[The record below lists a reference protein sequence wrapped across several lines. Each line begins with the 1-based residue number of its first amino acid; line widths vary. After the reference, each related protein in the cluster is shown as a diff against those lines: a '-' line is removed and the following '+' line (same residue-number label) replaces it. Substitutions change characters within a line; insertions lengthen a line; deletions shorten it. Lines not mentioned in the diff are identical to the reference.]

1 MSRNAT
7 IAVVVGAIVAA
18 VVVGWLALR
27 FLGGVSEED
36 YAKNFTSSC
45 QDARRQL
52 LIREGKAPAD
62 AQAGAA
68 SYCACALEVVAQ
80 RPMNERRQMERDKEL
95 AQKIATE
102 VVAKCMK

>member
-36 YAKNFTSSC
+36 YAKNFNSSC
-45 QDARRQL
+45 QEARRQAL
-52 LIREGKAPAD
+52 VREGKAAAD

-68 SYCACALEVVAQ
+68 SYCACALGVVVQ
-80 RPMNERRQMERDKEL
+80 RPMDERRQMERDNQL
-95 AQKIATE
+95 AQKIAAE